1 MAKRTRKK
9 RKISPIKKT
18 LRKKNLARN
27 FIVLLSLIFIL
38 LLFAYFFLSKNNQA
52 VNSSSNNNIL
62 QSQKLYTNDEIMEEI
77 IQNLNP
83 DIKNNILEK
92 DLEEEKTKKE
102 SFEEELKKDISK
114 EVFERQKEIE
124 KSKVEQKI
132 EIKQSKEIE
141 DEIIEEKSQI
151 EKPITKQKKDLIT
164 KKDNYKYDLKTKPKL
179 VIIIDDVVS
188 KIQKDKILN
197 IGYPITMA
205 FLPPKS
211 GHKESAIIAQ
221 NLPFHM
227 IHFPMQASKNFKNI
241 EVNTLNIS
249 DSYETIEA
257 RVKQLRVLYPNATYT
272 NNHTGSVFTEN
283 YEAMDKLFS
292 ELKKYNFI
300 FVDSKT
306 TPNSVAKELSI
317 KYQMPYIVRDT
328 FLDNDRSFTA
338 IQNQLKDAI
347 RVAKKQ
353 GFAIAIGHPYEVTF
367 QVLKESKHLLNDVE
381 PIFLNK
387 LPYFHV
393 KAGKDDIAKQTP
405 INEAEVYGYFQGKL
419 IMYSNFKKKG
429 NS

>member
-38 LLFAYFFLSKNNQA
+38 LLFAYFFLSKNNQR
-52 VNSSSNNNIL
+52 VKSSSNNNIL
-62 QSQKLYTNDEIMEEI
+62 QSQKLYTNDEIMEKVIE
-77 IQNLNP
+77 NLNP
-83 DIKNNILEK
+83 DNKNNILEK
-92 DLEEEKTKKE
+92 NLETEENKKE
-102 SFEEELKKDISK
+102 IFEQELKKDILK
-114 EVFERQKEIE
+114 EVLEKQKEIE
-124 KSKVEQKI
+124 KSKIEEKV
-132 EIKQSKEIE
+132 EIKQAKEPSKEIE
-141 DEIIEEKSQI
+141 DEIIEEKTKI
-151 EKPITKQKKDLIT
+151 EKPAIKEKKELIT
-164 KKDNYKYDLKTKPKL
+164 KKDSYKYDLKTKPKL

-188 KIQKDKILN
+188 KSQKDKILN

-205 FLPPKS
+205 FLPPN
-211 GHKESAIIAQ
+211 GVQKESAIIAQ

-241 EVNTLNIS
+241 EIDTLNIS
-249 DSYETIEA
+249 DSYEKIEA
-257 RVKQLRVLYPNATYT
+257 RVKKLRDLYPNTTYT

-283 YEAMDKLFS
+283 YEAMDKLFRA
-292 ELKKYNFI
+292 LKKYNFI

-367 QVLKESKHLLNDVE
+367 KVLKESKHLLNDVE

-387 LPYFHV
+387 LPY
-393 KAGKDDIAKQTP
+393 
-405 INEAEVYGYFQGKL
+405 L
-419 IMYSNFKKKG
+419 
-429 NS
+429 

>member
-9 RKISPIKKT
+9 RKISPIKKS
-18 LRKKNLARN
+18 LRKRNLARN
-27 FIVLLSLIFIL
+27 FIVLLSLIFLL
-38 LLFAYFFLSKNNQA
+38 LLFAYFFLSKNNQR
-52 VNSSSNNNIL
+52 VKSSSNNNIL
-62 QSQKLYTNDEIMEEI
+62 QSKKLYTNDEIMEKVIE
-77 IQNLNP
+77 NLNP
-83 DIKNNILEK
+83 DSKNNILEK
-92 DLEEEKTKKE
+92 NLETEENKKE
-102 SFEEELKKDISK
+102 IFEQELKKDILK
-114 EVFERQKEIE
+114 EVLEKQKEIE
-124 KSKVEQKI
+124 KSKIEEKV
-132 EIKQSKEIE
+132 EIKQAKEPSKEIE
-141 DEIIEEKSQI
+141 DEIIEEKTKI
-151 EKPITKQKKDLIT
+151 EKPAIKEKKELIT
-164 KKDNYKYDLKTKPKL
+164 KKDSYKYDLKTKPKL

-188 KIQKDKILN
+188 KSQKDKILN

-205 FLPPKS
+205 FLPPNS

-283 YEAMDKLFS
+283 YEAMDKLFRA
-292 ELKKYNFI
+292 LKKYNFI
-300 FVDSKT
+300 FVDSRT

-367 QVLKESKHLLNDVE
+367 KVLKESKHLLNDVE

-387 LPYFHV
+387 LPY
-393 KAGKDDIAKQTP
+393 
-405 INEAEVYGYFQGKL
+405 L
-419 IMYSNFKKKG
+419 
-429 NS
+429 

>member
-1 MAKRTRKK
+1 MVKKTRKK
-9 RKISPIKKT
+9 RKISPIKKS
-18 LRKKNLARN
+18 LRKRKLARN
-27 FIVLLSLIFIL
+27 FIVLLALIFLL
-38 LLFAYFFLSKNNQA
+38 LLFAYFFLSKNNQT
-52 VNSSSNNNIL
+52 VKSSSNNNIL
-62 QSQKLYTNDEIMEEI
+62 QSKKLYTNDEIMEKVIE
-77 IQNLNP
+77 NLNP
-83 DIKNNILEK
+83 DSKNNILEK
-92 DLEEEKTKKE
+92 NLETEENKKE
-102 SFEEELKKDISK
+102 IFEQELKKDILK
-114 EVFERQKEIE
+114 EVLEKQKEIE
-124 KSKVEQKI
+124 KSKIEEKV
-132 EIKQSKEIE
+132 EIKQAKEPSKEIE
-141 DEIIEEKSQI
+141 DEIIEEKTKI
-151 EKPITKQKKDLIT
+151 EKPAIKEKKELIT
-164 KKDNYKYDLKTKPKL
+164 KKDSYKYDLKTKPKL

-188 KIQKDKILN
+188 KSQKDKILN

-205 FLPPKS
+205 FLPPN
-211 GHKESAIIAQ
+211 GVQKESAIIAQ

-241 EVNTLNIS
+241 EIDTLNIS

-283 YEAMDKLFS
+283 YEAMDKLFRA
-292 ELKKYNFI
+292 LKKYNFI

-387 LPYFHV
+387 LPY
-393 KAGKDDIAKQTP
+393 
-405 INEAEVYGYFQGKL
+405 L
-419 IMYSNFKKKG
+419 
-429 NS
+429 

>member
-18 LRKKNLARN
+18 LRKRNLARN

-52 VNSSSNNNIL
+52 VKSSSNNNIL
-62 QSQKLYTNDEIMEEI
+62 QSKKLYTNDEIMEKVIE
-77 IQNLNP
+77 NLNP
-83 DIKNNILEK
+83 DNKNNILEK
-92 DLEEEKTKKE
+92 NLETEENKKE
-102 SFEEELKKDISK
+102 IFEQELKKDILK
-114 EVFERQKEIE
+114 EVLEKQKEIE
-124 KSKVEQKI
+124 KSKIEEKV
-132 EIKQSKEIE
+132 EIKQAKEPSKEIE
-141 DEIIEEKSQI
+141 DEIIEEKTKI
-151 EKPITKQKKDLIT
+151 EKPAIKEKKELIT
-164 KKDNYKYDLKTKPKL
+164 KKDSYKYDLKTKPKL

-188 KIQKDKILN
+188 KTQKDKILN

-205 FLPPKS
+205 FLPPNS

-283 YEAMDKLFS
+283 YEAMDKLFRA
-292 ELKKYNFI
+292 LKKYNFI
-300 FVDSKT
+300 FVDSRT

-387 LPYFHV
+387 LPY
-393 KAGKDDIAKQTP
+393 
-405 INEAEVYGYFQGKL
+405 L
-419 IMYSNFKKKG
+419 
-429 NS
+429 

>member
-18 LRKKNLARN
+18 LRKRNLARN
-27 FIVLLSLIFIL
+27 FIVLLALIFLL
-38 LLFAYFFLSKNNQA
+38 LLFAYFFLSKNNQT
-52 VNSSSNNNIL
+52 VKSSSNNNIL
-62 QSQKLYTNDEIMEEI
+62 QSKKLYTNDEIMEKVIE
-77 IQNLNP
+77 NLNP
-83 DIKNNILEK
+83 DNKNNILEK
-92 DLEEEKTKKE
+92 NLETEENKKE
-102 SFEEELKKDISK
+102 IFEQELKKDILK
-114 EVFERQKEIE
+114 EVLEKQKEIE
-124 KSKVEQKI
+124 KSKIEEKV
-132 EIKQSKEIE
+132 EIKQAKEPSKEIE
-141 DEIIEEKSQI
+141 DEIIEEKTKI
-151 EKPITKQKKDLIT
+151 EKPAIKEKKELIT
-164 KKDNYKYDLKTKPKL
+164 KKDSYKYDLKTKPKL

-188 KIQKDKILN
+188 KSQKDKILN

-205 FLPPKS
+205 FLPPN
-211 GHKESAIIAQ
+211 GVQKESAIIAQ

-241 EVNTLNIS
+241 EIDTLNIS
-249 DSYETIEA
+249 DSYEKIEA
-257 RVKQLRVLYPNATYT
+257 RVKKLRDLYPNTTYT

-283 YEAMDKLFS
+283 YEAMDKLFRA
-292 ELKKYNFI
+292 LKKYNFI

-367 QVLKESKHLLNDVE
+367 KVLKESKHLLNDVE

-387 LPYFHV
+387 LPY
-393 KAGKDDIAKQTP
+393 
-405 INEAEVYGYFQGKL
+405 L
-419 IMYSNFKKKG
+419 
-429 NS
+429 

>member
-1 MAKRTRKK
+1 MVKKTRKK
-9 RKISPIKKT
+9 RKISPIKKS
-18 LRKKNLARN
+18 LRKRNLARN
-27 FIVLLSLIFIL
+27 FIVLLALIFLL
-38 LLFAYFFLSKNNQA
+38 LLFAYFFLSKNNQT
-52 VNSSSNNNIL
+52 VKSSSNNNIL
-62 QSQKLYTNDEIMEEI
+62 QSKKLYTNDEIMEKVIE
-77 IQNLNP
+77 NLNP
-83 DIKNNILEK
+83 DSKNNILEK
-92 DLEEEKTKKE
+92 NLETEENKKE
-102 SFEEELKKDISK
+102 IFEQELKKDILK
-114 EVFERQKEIE
+114 EVLEKQKEIE
-124 KSKVEQKI
+124 KSKIEEKV
-132 EIKQSKEIE
+132 EIKQAKEPSKEIE
-141 DEIIEEKSQI
+141 DEIIEEKTKI
-151 EKPITKQKKDLIT
+151 EKPAIKEKKELIT
-164 KKDNYKYDLKTKPKL
+164 KKDSYKYDLKTKPKL

-188 KIQKDKILN
+188 KSQKDKILN

-205 FLPPKS
+205 FLPPNS

-283 YEAMDKLFS
+283 YEAMDKLFRA
-292 ELKKYNFI
+292 LKKYNFI

-367 QVLKESKHLLNDVE
+367 KVLKESKHLLNDVE

-387 LPYFHV
+387 LPY
-393 KAGKDDIAKQTP
+393 
-405 INEAEVYGYFQGKL
+405 L
-419 IMYSNFKKKG
+419 
-429 NS
+429 

>member
-18 LRKKNLARN
+18 LRKRNLARN

-92 DLEEEKTKKE
+92 DLEIEKTKKE
-102 SFEEELKKDISK
+102 SFEEELKKDILK
-114 EVFERQKEIE
+114 EALEKQKEIE
-124 KSKVEQKI
+124 KSKIEEKV
-132 EIKQSKEIE
+132 EIKQAKEPSKEIE
-141 DEIIEEKSQI
+141 DEIIEEKTKI
-151 EKPITKQKKDLIT
+151 EKPAIKEKKELIT
-164 KKDNYKYDLKTKPKL
+164 KKDSYKYDLKTKPKL

-188 KIQKDKILN
+188 KTQKDKILN
-197 IGYPITMA
+197 IGYPVTMA
-205 FLPPKS
+205 FLPPNS

-283 YEAMDKLFS
+283 YEAMDKLFRA
-292 ELKKYNFI
+292 LKKYNFI
-300 FVDSKT
+300 FVDSRT

-387 LPYFHV
+387 LPY
-393 KAGKDDIAKQTP
+393 
-405 INEAEVYGYFQGKL
+405 L
-419 IMYSNFKKKG
+419 
-429 NS
+429 

>member
-1 MAKRTRKK
+1 MTKKTRKK
-9 RKISPIKKT
+9 RKISPIKKS
-18 LRKKNLARN
+18 LRKRNLARN
-27 FIVLLSLIFIL
+27 FIVLLALIFLL
-38 LLFAYFFLSKNNQA
+38 LLFAYFFLSKNNQT
-52 VNSSSNNNIL
+52 VKSSSNNNIL
-62 QSQKLYTNDEIMEEI
+62 QSKKLYTNDEIMEKVIE
-77 IQNLNP
+77 NLNP
-83 DIKNNILEK
+83 DSKNNILEK
-92 DLEEEKTKKE
+92 NLETEENKKE
-102 SFEEELKKDISK
+102 IFEQELKKDILK
-114 EVFERQKEIE
+114 EVLEKQKEIE
-124 KSKVEQKI
+124 KSKIEEKV
-132 EIKQSKEIE
+132 EIKQAKEPSKEIE
-141 DEIIEEKSQI
+141 DEIIEEKTKI
-151 EKPITKQKKDLIT
+151 EKPAIKEKKELIT
-164 KKDNYKYDLKTKPKL
+164 KKDSYKYDLKTKPKL

-188 KIQKDKILN
+188 KSQKDKILN

-205 FLPPKS
+205 FLPPN
-211 GHKESAIIAQ
+211 GVQKESAIIAQ

-283 YEAMDKLFS
+283 YEAMDKLFRA
-292 ELKKYNFI
+292 LKKYNFI

-367 QVLKESKHLLNDVE
+367 KVLKESKHLLNDVE

-387 LPYFHV
+387 LPY
-393 KAGKDDIAKQTP
+393 
-405 INEAEVYGYFQGKL
+405 L
-419 IMYSNFKKKG
+419 
-429 NS
+429 

>member
-18 LRKKNLARN
+18 LRKRNLARN
-27 FIVLLSLIFIL
+27 FIVLLALIFLL
-38 LLFAYFFLSKNNQA
+38 LLFAYFFLSKNNQT
-52 VNSSSNNNIL
+52 VKSSSNNNIL
-62 QSQKLYTNDEIMEEI
+62 QSKKLYTNDEIMEEI
-77 IQNLNP
+77 IENLNP
-83 DIKNNILEK
+83 DIKNNILEI

-114 EVFERQKEIE
+114 EVLEKQKEIE
-124 KSKVEQKI
+124 KSKIEEKV
-132 EIKQSKEIE
+132 EIKQAKEPSKEIE

-188 KIQKDKILN
+188 KTQKDKILN

-205 FLPPKS
+205 FLPPNS

-283 YEAMDKLFS
+283 YEAMDKLFRA
-292 ELKKYNFI
+292 LKKYNFI
-300 FVDSKT
+300 FVDSRT

-387 LPYFHV
+387 LPY
-393 KAGKDDIAKQTP
+393 
-405 INEAEVYGYFQGKL
+405 L
-419 IMYSNFKKKG
+419 
-429 NS
+429 

>member
-1 MAKRTRKK
+1 MVKKTRKK
-9 RKISPIKKT
+9 RKISPIKKS
-18 LRKKNLARN
+18 LRKRNLARN
-27 FIVLLSLIFIL
+27 FIVLLALIFLL
-38 LLFAYFFLSKNNQA
+38 LLFAYFFLSKNNQT
-52 VNSSSNNNIL
+52 VKSSSNNNIL
-62 QSQKLYTNDEIMEEI
+62 QSKKLYTNDEIMEKVIE
-77 IQNLNP
+77 NLNP
-83 DIKNNILEK
+83 DNKNNILEK
-92 DLEEEKTKKE
+92 NLETEENKKE
-102 SFEEELKKDISK
+102 IFEQELKKDILK
-114 EVFERQKEIE
+114 EVLEKQKEIE
-124 KSKVEQKI
+124 KSKIEEKV
-132 EIKQSKEIE
+132 EIKQAKEPSKEIE
-141 DEIIEEKSQI
+141 DEIIEEKTKI
-151 EKPITKQKKDLIT
+151 EKPAIKEKKELIT
-164 KKDNYKYDLKTKPKL
+164 KKDSYKYDLKTKPKL
-179 VIIIDDVVS
+179 VIIIDDVV
-188 KIQKDKILN
+188 KKKKKDKILN
-197 IGYPITMA
+197 IGYPINMA

-283 YEAMDKLFS
+283 YEAMDKLFRA
-292 ELKKYNFI
+292 LKKYNFI
-300 FVDSKT
+300 FVDSRT

-387 LPYFHV
+387 LPY
-393 KAGKDDIAKQTP
+393 
-405 INEAEVYGYFQGKL
+405 L
-419 IMYSNFKKKG
+419 
-429 NS
+429 

>member
-27 FIVLLSLIFIL
+27 FIVLLALIFLL
-38 LLFAYFFLSKNNQA
+38 LLFAYFFLSKNNQR
-52 VNSSSNNNIL
+52 VKSSSNNNIL
-62 QSQKLYTNDEIMEEI
+62 QSQKLYTNDEIMEKVIE
-77 IQNLNP
+77 NLNP
-83 DIKNNILEK
+83 DNKNNILEK
-92 DLEEEKTKKE
+92 NLETEENKKE
-102 SFEEELKKDISK
+102 IFEQELKKDILK
-114 EVFERQKEIE
+114 EVLEKQKEIE
-124 KSKVEQKI
+124 KSKIEEKV
-132 EIKQSKEIE
+132 EIKQAKEPSKEIE
-141 DEIIEEKSQI
+141 DEIIEEKTKI
-151 EKPITKQKKDLIT
+151 EKPAIKEKKELIT
-164 KKDNYKYDLKTKPKL
+164 KKDSYKYDLKTKPKL

-188 KIQKDKILN
+188 KSQKDKILN

-205 FLPPKS
+205 FLPPN
-211 GHKESAIIAQ
+211 GVQKESAIIAQ

-241 EVNTLNIS
+241 EIDTLNIS
-249 DSYETIEA
+249 DSYEKIEA
-257 RVKQLRVLYPNATYT
+257 RVKKLRDLYPNTTYT

-283 YEAMDKLFS
+283 YEAMDKLFRA
-292 ELKKYNFI
+292 LKKYNFI

-387 LPYFHV
+387 LPY
-393 KAGKDDIAKQTP
+393 
-405 INEAEVYGYFQGKL
+405 L
-419 IMYSNFKKKG
+419 
-429 NS
+429 

>member
-1 MAKRTRKK
+1 MVKKTRKK
-9 RKISPIKKT
+9 RKISPIKKS
-18 LRKKNLARN
+18 LRKRNLARN
-27 FIVLLSLIFIL
+27 FIVLLALIFLL
-38 LLFAYFFLSKNNQA
+38 LLFAYFFLSKNNQT
-52 VNSSSNNNIL
+52 VKSSSNNNIL
-62 QSQKLYTNDEIMEEI
+62 QSKKLYTNDEIMEKVIE
-77 IQNLNP
+77 NLNP
-83 DIKNNILEK
+83 DNKNNILEK
-92 DLEEEKTKKE
+92 NLETEENKKE
-102 SFEEELKKDISK
+102 IFEQELKKDILK
-114 EVFERQKEIE
+114 EVLEKQKEIE
-124 KSKVEQKI
+124 KSKIEEKV
-132 EIKQSKEIE
+132 EIKQAKEPSKEIE
-141 DEIIEEKSQI
+141 DEIIEEKTKI
-151 EKPITKQKKDLIT
+151 EKPAIKEKKELIT
-164 KKDNYKYDLKTKPKL
+164 KKDSYKYDLKTKPKL

-188 KIQKDKILN
+188 KTQKDKILN

-205 FLPPKS
+205 FLPPN
-211 GHKESAIIAQ
+211 GVQKESAIIAQ

-241 EVNTLNIS
+241 EIDTLNIS

-283 YEAMDKLFS
+283 YEAMDKLFRA
-292 ELKKYNFI
+292 LKKYNFI
-300 FVDSKT
+300 FVDSRT

-387 LPYFHV
+387 LPY
-393 KAGKDDIAKQTP
+393 
-405 INEAEVYGYFQGKL
+405 L
-419 IMYSNFKKKG
+419 
-429 NS
+429 

>member
-1 MAKRTRKK
+1 MVKKTRKK
-9 RKISPIKKT
+9 RKISPIKKS
-18 LRKKNLARN
+18 LRKRNLARN
-27 FIVLLSLIFIL
+27 FIVLLALIFLL
-38 LLFAYFFLSKNNQA
+38 LLFAYFFLSKNNQT
-52 VNSSSNNNIL
+52 VKSSSNNNIL
-62 QSQKLYTNDEIMEEI
+62 QSKKLYTNDEIMEKVIE
-77 IQNLNP
+77 NLNP
-83 DIKNNILEK
+83 DSKNNILEK
-92 DLEEEKTKKE
+92 NLETEENKKE
-102 SFEEELKKDISK
+102 IFEQELKKDILK
-114 EVFERQKEIE
+114 EVLEKQKEIE
-124 KSKVEQKI
+124 KSKIEEKV
-132 EIKQSKEIE
+132 EIKQAKEPSKEIE
-141 DEIIEEKSQI
+141 DEIIEEKTQI

-188 KIQKDKILN
+188 KTQKDKILN

-205 FLPPKS
+205 FLPPNS

-241 EVNTLNIS
+241 EIDTLNIS
-249 DSYETIEA
+249 DSYEKIEA
-257 RVKQLRVLYPNATYT
+257 RVKKLRDLYPNTTYT

-283 YEAMDKLFS
+283 YEAMDKLFRA
-292 ELKKYNFI
+292 LKKYNFI

-387 LPYFHV
+387 LPY
-393 KAGKDDIAKQTP
+393 
-405 INEAEVYGYFQGKL
+405 L
-419 IMYSNFKKKG
+419 
-429 NS
+429 

>member
-27 FIVLLSLIFIL
+27 FIVLLALIFLL
-38 LLFAYFFLSKNNQA
+38 LLFAYFFLSKNNQT
-52 VNSSSNNNIL
+52 VKSSSNNNIL
-62 QSQKLYTNDEIMEEI
+62 QSKKLYTNDEIMEKVIE
-77 IQNLNP
+77 NLNP
-83 DIKNNILEK
+83 DNKNNILEK
-92 DLEEEKTKKE
+92 NLETEENKKE
-102 SFEEELKKDISK
+102 IFEQELKKDILK
-114 EVFERQKEIE
+114 EVLEKQKEIE
-124 KSKVEQKI
+124 KSKIEEKV
-132 EIKQSKEIE
+132 EIKQAKEPSKEIE
-141 DEIIEEKSQI
+141 DEIIEEKTKI
-151 EKPITKQKKDLIT
+151 EKPAIKEKKELIT
-164 KKDNYKYDLKTKPKL
+164 KKDSYKYDLKTKPKL

-188 KIQKDKILN
+188 KSQKDKILN

-205 FLPPKS
+205 FLPPN
-211 GHKESAIIAQ
+211 GVQKESAIIAQ

-241 EVNTLNIS
+241 EIDTLNIS
-249 DSYETIEA
+249 DSYEKIEA
-257 RVKQLRVLYPNATYT
+257 RVKKLRDLYPNTTYT

-283 YEAMDKLFS
+283 YEAMDKLFRA
-292 ELKKYNFI
+292 LKKYNFI

-387 LPYFHV
+387 LPY
-393 KAGKDDIAKQTP
+393 
-405 INEAEVYGYFQGKL
+405 L
-419 IMYSNFKKKG
+419 
-429 NS
+429 

>member
-1 MAKRTRKK
+1 MVKKTRKK
-9 RKISPIKKT
+9 RKISPIKKS
-18 LRKKNLARN
+18 LRKRNLARN
-27 FIVLLSLIFIL
+27 FIVLLALIFLL
-38 LLFAYFFLSKNNQA
+38 LLFAYFFLSKNNQT
-52 VNSSSNNNIL
+52 VKSSSNNNIL
-62 QSQKLYTNDEIMEEI
+62 QSKKLYTNDEIMEKVIE
-77 IQNLNP
+77 NLNP
-83 DIKNNILEK
+83 DSKNNILEK
-92 DLEEEKTKKE
+92 NLETEENKKE
-102 SFEEELKKDISK
+102 IFEQELKKDILK
-114 EVFERQKEIE
+114 EVLEKQKEIE
-124 KSKVEQKI
+124 KSKIEEKV
-132 EIKQSKEIE
+132 EIKQAKEPSKEIE
-141 DEIIEEKSQI
+141 DEIIEEKTKI
-151 EKPITKQKKDLIT
+151 EKPAIKEKKELIT
-164 KKDNYKYDLKTKPKL
+164 KKDSYKYDLKTKPKL

-188 KIQKDKILN
+188 KSQKDKILN

-205 FLPPKS
+205 FLPPN
-211 GHKESAIIAQ
+211 GVQKESAIIAQ

-241 EVNTLNIS
+241 EVDTLNIS

-283 YEAMDKLFS
+283 YEAMDKLFRA
-292 ELKKYNFI
+292 LKKYNFI

-367 QVLKESKHLLNDVE
+367 KVLKESKHLLNDVE

-387 LPYFHV
+387 LPY
-393 KAGKDDIAKQTP
+393 
-405 INEAEVYGYFQGKL
+405 L
-419 IMYSNFKKKG
+419 
-429 NS
+429 

>member
-1 MAKRTRKK
+1 MVKKTRKK
-9 RKISPIKKT
+9 RKISPIKKS
-18 LRKKNLARN
+18 LRKRNLARN
-27 FIVLLSLIFIL
+27 FIVLLALIFLL
-38 LLFAYFFLSKNNQA
+38 LLFAYFFLSKNNQT
-52 VNSSSNNNIL
+52 VKSSSNNNIL
-62 QSQKLYTNDEIMEEI
+62 QSKKLYTNDEIMEKVIE
-77 IQNLNP
+77 NLNP
-83 DIKNNILEK
+83 DSKNNILEK
-92 DLEEEKTKKE
+92 NLETEENKKE
-102 SFEEELKKDISK
+102 IFEQELKKDILK
-114 EVFERQKEIE
+114 EVLEKQKEIE
-124 KSKVEQKI
+124 KSKIEEKV
-132 EIKQSKEIE
+132 EIKQAKEPSKEIE
-141 DEIIEEKSQI
+141 DEIIEEKTQI

-188 KIQKDKILN
+188 KTQKDKILN

-205 FLPPKS
+205 FLPPNS

-283 YEAMDKLFS
+283 YEAMDKLFRA
-292 ELKKYNFI
+292 LKKYNFI

-387 LPYFHV
+387 LPY
-393 KAGKDDIAKQTP
+393 
-405 INEAEVYGYFQGKL
+405 L
-419 IMYSNFKKKG
+419 
-429 NS
+429 

>member
-1 MAKRTRKK
+1 MVKKTRKK
-9 RKISPIKKT
+9 RKISPIKKS
-18 LRKKNLARN
+18 LRKRNLARN
-27 FIVLLSLIFIL
+27 FIVLLALIFLL
-38 LLFAYFFLSKNNQA
+38 LLFAYFFLSKNNQT
-52 VNSSSNNNIL
+52 VKSSSNNNIL
-62 QSQKLYTNDEIMEEI
+62 QSKKLYTNDEIMEKVIE
-77 IQNLNP
+77 NLNP
-83 DIKNNILEK
+83 DSKNNILEK
-92 DLEEEKTKKE
+92 NLETEENKKE
-102 SFEEELKKDISK
+102 IFEQELKKDILK
-114 EVFERQKEIE
+114 EVLEKQKEIE
-124 KSKVEQKI
+124 KSKIEEKV
-132 EIKQSKEIE
+132 EIKQAKEPSKEIE
-141 DEIIEEKSQI
+141 DEIIEEKTKI
-151 EKPITKQKKDLIT
+151 EKPAIKEKKELIT
-164 KKDNYKYDLKTKPKL
+164 KKDRYKYDLKTKPKL

-188 KIQKDKILN
+188 KSQKDKILN

-205 FLPPKS
+205 FLPPNS

-283 YEAMDKLFS
+283 YEAMDKLFRA
-292 ELKKYNFI
+292 LKKYNFI

-367 QVLKESKHLLNDVE
+367 KVLKESKHLLNDVE

-387 LPYFHV
+387 LPY
-393 KAGKDDIAKQTP
+393 
-405 INEAEVYGYFQGKL
+405 L
-419 IMYSNFKKKG
+419 
-429 NS
+429 

>member
-1 MAKRTRKK
+1 MVKKTRKK
-9 RKISPIKKT
+9 RKISPIKKS
-18 LRKKNLARN
+18 LRKRNLARN
-27 FIVLLSLIFIL
+27 FIVLLALIFLL
-38 LLFAYFFLSKNNQA
+38 LLFAYFFLSKNNQT
-52 VNSSSNNNIL
+52 VKSSSNNNIL
-62 QSQKLYTNDEIMEEI
+62 QSKKLYTNDEIMEKVIE
-77 IQNLNP
+77 NLNP
-83 DIKNNILEK
+83 DNKNNILEK
-92 DLEEEKTKKE
+92 NLETEENKKE
-102 SFEEELKKDISK
+102 IFEQELKKDILK
-114 EVFERQKEIE
+114 EVLEKQKEIE
-124 KSKVEQKI
+124 KSKIEEKV
-132 EIKQSKEIE
+132 EIKQAKEPSKEIE
-141 DEIIEEKSQI
+141 DEIIEEKTKI
-151 EKPITKQKKDLIT
+151 EKPAIKEKKELIT
-164 KKDNYKYDLKTKPKL
+164 KKDSYKYDLKTKPKL

-188 KIQKDKILN
+188 KTQKDKILN

-205 FLPPKS
+205 FLPPNS

-241 EVNTLNIS
+241 EIDTLNIS
-249 DSYETIEA
+249 DSYEKIEA
-257 RVKQLRVLYPNATYT
+257 RVKKLRDLYPNTTYT

-283 YEAMDKLFS
+283 YEAMDKLFRA
-292 ELKKYNFI
+292 LKKYNFI

-387 LPYFHV
+387 LPY
-393 KAGKDDIAKQTP
+393 
-405 INEAEVYGYFQGKL
+405 L
-419 IMYSNFKKKG
+419 
-429 NS
+429 

>member
-1 MAKRTRKK
+1 MVKKTRKK
-9 RKISPIKKT
+9 RKISPIKKS
-18 LRKKNLARN
+18 LRKRNLARN

-38 LLFAYFFLSKNNQA
+38 LLFAYFFLSKNNQT
-52 VNSSSNNNIL
+52 VKSSSNNNIL
-62 QSQKLYTNDEIMEEI
+62 QSKKLYTNDEIMEKVIE
-77 IQNLNP
+77 NLNP
-83 DIKNNILEK
+83 DNKNNILEK
-92 DLEEEKTKKE
+92 NLETEENKKE
-102 SFEEELKKDISK
+102 IFEQELKKDILK
-114 EVFERQKEIE
+114 EVLEKQKEIE
-124 KSKVEQKI
+124 KSKIEEKV
-132 EIKQSKEIE
+132 EIKQAKEPSKEIE
-141 DEIIEEKSQI
+141 DEIIEEKTKI
-151 EKPITKQKKDLIT
+151 EKPAIKEKKELIT
-164 KKDNYKYDLKTKPKL
+164 KKDSYKYDLKTKPKL

-188 KIQKDKILN
+188 KSQKDKILN

-205 FLPPKS
+205 FLPPN
-211 GHKESAIIAQ
+211 GVQKESAIIAQ

-241 EVNTLNIS
+241 EIDTLNIS
-249 DSYETIEA
+249 DSYEKIEA
-257 RVKQLRVLYPNATYT
+257 RVKKLRDLYPNTTYT

-283 YEAMDKLFS
+283 YEAMDKLFRA
-292 ELKKYNFI
+292 LKKYNFI

-367 QVLKESKHLLNDVE
+367 KVLKESKHLLNDVE

-387 LPYFHV
+387 LPY
-393 KAGKDDIAKQTP
+393 
-405 INEAEVYGYFQGKL
+405 L
-419 IMYSNFKKKG
+419 
-429 NS
+429 

>member
-27 FIVLLSLIFIL
+27 FIVLLALIFLL
-38 LLFAYFFLSKNNQA
+38 LLFAYFFLSKNNQT

-62 QSQKLYTNDEIMEEI
+62 QSQKLYTNDEIMEKVIE
-77 IQNLNP
+77 NLNP
-83 DIKNNILEK
+83 DSKNNILEK
-92 DLEEEKTKKE
+92 NLETEENKKE
-102 SFEEELKKDISK
+102 IFEQELKKDILK
-114 EVFERQKEIE
+114 EVLEKQKEIE
-124 KSKVEQKI
+124 KSKIEEKV
-132 EIKQSKEIE
+132 EIKQAKEPSKEIE
-141 DEIIEEKSQI
+141 DEIIEEKTKI
-151 EKPITKQKKDLIT
+151 EKPAIKEKKELIT
-164 KKDNYKYDLKTKPKL
+164 KKDSYKYDLKTKPKL

-188 KIQKDKILN
+188 KTQKDKILN

-205 FLPPKS
+205 FLPPN
-211 GHKESAIIAQ
+211 GVQKESAIIAQ

-283 YEAMDKLFS
+283 YEAMDKLFRA
-292 ELKKYNFI
+292 LKKYNFI

-387 LPYFHV
+387 LPY
-393 KAGKDDIAKQTP
+393 
-405 INEAEVYGYFQGKL
+405 L
-419 IMYSNFKKKG
+419 
-429 NS
+429 

>member
-18 LRKKNLARN
+18 LRKRNLARN
-27 FIVLLSLIFIL
+27 FIVLLALIFLL
-38 LLFAYFFLSKNNQA
+38 LLFAYFFLSKNNQT
-52 VNSSSNNNIL
+52 VKSSSNNNIL
-62 QSQKLYTNDEIMEEI
+62 QSKKLYTNDEIMEKVIE
-77 IQNLNP
+77 NLNP
-83 DIKNNILEK
+83 DSKNNILEK
-92 DLEEEKTKKE
+92 NLETEENKKE
-102 SFEEELKKDISK
+102 IFEQELKKDILK
-114 EVFERQKEIE
+114 EVLEKQKEIE
-124 KSKVEQKI
+124 KSKIEEKV
-132 EIKQSKEIE
+132 EIKQAKEPSKEIE
-141 DEIIEEKSQI
+141 DEIIEEKTKI
-151 EKPITKQKKDLIT
+151 EKPAIKEKKELIT
-164 KKDNYKYDLKTKPKL
+164 KKDSYKYDLKTKPKL

-188 KIQKDKILN
+188 KSQKDKILN

-205 FLPPKS
+205 FLPPN
-211 GHKESAIIAQ
+211 GVQKESAIIAQ

-241 EVNTLNIS
+241 EIDTLNIS
-249 DSYETIEA
+249 DSYEKIEA
-257 RVKQLRVLYPNATYT
+257 RVKKLRDLYPNTTYT

-283 YEAMDKLFS
+283 YEAMDKLFRA
-292 ELKKYNFI
+292 LKKYNFI

-367 QVLKESKHLLNDVE
+367 KVLKESKHLLNDVE

-387 LPYFHV
+387 LPY
-393 KAGKDDIAKQTP
+393 
-405 INEAEVYGYFQGKL
+405 L
-419 IMYSNFKKKG
+419 
-429 NS
+429 

>member
-9 RKISPIKKT
+9 RKISPIKKS
-18 LRKKNLARN
+18 LRKRNLARN
-27 FIVLLSLIFIL
+27 FIVLLALIFLL

-62 QSQKLYTNDEIMEEI
+62 QSQKLYTNDEIMEEV

-92 DLEEEKTKKE
+92 DLETEKTKKE
-102 SFEEELKKDISK
+102 SFEEELKKDILK
-114 EVFERQKEIE
+114 EVLEKQKEIE
-124 KSKVEQKI
+124 KSKIEEKV
-132 EIKQSKEIE
+132 EIKQAKEPSKEIE
-141 DEIIEEKSQI
+141 DEIIEEKTKI
-151 EKPITKQKKDLIT
+151 EKPAIKEKKELIT
-164 KKDNYKYDLKTKPKL
+164 KKDSYKYDLKTKPKL

-188 KIQKDKILN
+188 KSQKDKILN

-205 FLPPKS
+205 FLPPNS

-283 YEAMDKLFS
+283 YEAMDKLFRA
-292 ELKKYNFI
+292 LKKYNFI
-300 FVDSKT
+300 FVDSRT

-387 LPYFHV
+387 LPY
-393 KAGKDDIAKQTP
+393 
-405 INEAEVYGYFQGKL
+405 L
-419 IMYSNFKKKG
+419 
-429 NS
+429 

>member
-18 LRKKNLARN
+18 LRKRNLARN

-52 VNSSSNNNIL
+52 VNSSSKNNIL
-62 QSQKLYTNDEIMEEI
+62 QSQKLYTNDEIMEKVIE
-77 IQNLNP
+77 NLNP
-83 DIKNNILEK
+83 DSKNNILEK
-92 DLEEEKTKKE
+92 NLETEENKKE
-102 SFEEELKKDISK
+102 IFEQELKKDILK
-114 EVFERQKEIE
+114 EVLEKQKEIE
-124 KSKVEQKI
+124 KSKIEEKV
-132 EIKQSKEIE
+132 EIKQAKEPSKEIE
-141 DEIIEEKSQI
+141 DEIIEEKTKI
-151 EKPITKQKKDLIT
+151 EKPAIKEKKELIT
-164 KKDNYKYDLKTKPKL
+164 KKDSYKYDLKTKPKL

-188 KIQKDKILN
+188 KSQKDKILN

-205 FLPPKS
+205 FLPPN
-211 GHKESAIIAQ
+211 GVQKESAIIAQ

-241 EVNTLNIS
+241 EIDTLNIS
-249 DSYETIEA
+249 DSYEKIEA
-257 RVKQLRVLYPNATYT
+257 RVKKIRDLYPNTTYT

-283 YEAMDKLFS
+283 YEAMDKLFRA
-292 ELKKYNFI
+292 LKKYNFI

-367 QVLKESKHLLNDVE
+367 KVLKESKHLLNDVE

-387 LPYFHV
+387 LPY
-393 KAGKDDIAKQTP
+393 
-405 INEAEVYGYFQGKL
+405 L
-419 IMYSNFKKKG
+419 
-429 NS
+429 

>member
-1 MAKRTRKK
+1 MAKKKKKK

-18 LRKKNLARN
+18 LRKRNLARN
-27 FIVLLSLIFIL
+27 FIVLLALIFIL

-52 VNSSSNNNIL
+52 VNSSSKNNIL

-114 EVFERQKEIE
+114 EVIE
-124 KSKVEQKI
+124 
-132 EIKQSKEIE
+132 
-141 DEIIEEKSQI
+141 I

-188 KIQKDKILN
+188 KTQKDKILN

-283 YEAMDKLFS
+283 YEAMDKLFRA
-292 ELKKYNFI
+292 LKKYNFI

>member
-18 LRKKNLARN
+18 LRKRNLARN

-38 LLFAYFFLSKNNQA
+38 LLFAYFFLSKNNQT
-52 VNSSSNNNIL
+52 VKSSSNNNIL

-124 KSKVEQKI
+124 KSKIEQKI
-132 EIKQSKEIE
+132 ETKQSKEIE

-188 KIQKDKILN
+188 KTQKDKILN

-205 FLPPKS
+205 FLPPNS

-283 YEAMDKLFS
+283 YEAMDKLFRA
-292 ELKKYNFI
+292 LKKYNFI
-300 FVDSKT
+300 FVDSRT

-387 LPYFHV
+387 LPY
-393 KAGKDDIAKQTP
+393 
-405 INEAEVYGYFQGKL
+405 L
-419 IMYSNFKKKG
+419 
-429 NS
+429 

>member
-92 DLEEEKTKKE
+92 DLDEDLDEEKTKKE

-188 KIQKDKILN
+188 KTQKDKILN

-241 EVNTLNIS
+241 EVNTLNIF

-283 YEAMDKLFS
+283 YEAMDKLFRA
-292 ELKKYNFI
+292 LKKYNFI
-300 FVDSKT
+300 FVDSRT

-387 LPYFHV
+387 LPY
-393 KAGKDDIAKQTP
+393 
-405 INEAEVYGYFQGKL
+405 L
-419 IMYSNFKKKG
+419 
-429 NS
+429 

>member
-1 MAKRTRKK
+1 MVKKTRKK
-9 RKISPIKKT
+9 RKISPIKKS
-18 LRKKNLARN
+18 LRKRNLARN
-27 FIVLLSLIFIL
+27 FIVLLALIFLL
-38 LLFAYFFLSKNNQA
+38 LLFAYFFLSKNNQT
-52 VNSSSNNNIL
+52 VKSSSNNNIL
-62 QSQKLYTNDEIMEEI
+62 QSKKLYTNDEIMEKVIE
-77 IQNLNP
+77 NLNP
-83 DIKNNILEK
+83 DSKNNILEK
-92 DLEEEKTKKE
+92 NLETEENKKE
-102 SFEEELKKDISK
+102 IFEQELKKDILK
-114 EVFERQKEIE
+114 EVLEKQKEIE
-124 KSKVEQKI
+124 KSKIEEKV
-132 EIKQSKEIE
+132 EIKQAKEPSKEIE
-141 DEIIEEKSQI
+141 DEIIEEKTKI
-151 EKPITKQKKDLIT
+151 EKPAIKEKKELIT
-164 KKDNYKYDLKTKPKL
+164 KKDSYKYDLKTKPKL

-188 KIQKDKILN
+188 KSQKDKILN

-205 FLPPKS
+205 FLPPN
-211 GHKESAIIAQ
+211 GVQKESAIIAQ

-241 EVNTLNIS
+241 EIDTLNIS

-272 NNHTGSVFTEN
+272 NNHTGSVFTDN
-283 YEAMDKLFS
+283 YEAMDKLFRA
-292 ELKKYNFI
+292 LKKYNFI
-300 FVDSKT
+300 FIDSKT

-387 LPYFHV
+387 LPY
-393 KAGKDDIAKQTP
+393 
-405 INEAEVYGYFQGKL
+405 L
-419 IMYSNFKKKG
+419 
-429 NS
+429 

>member
-1 MAKRTRKK
+1 MVKKTRKK
-9 RKISPIKKT
+9 RKISPIKKS
-18 LRKKNLARN
+18 LRKRNLARN
-27 FIVLLSLIFIL
+27 FIVLLALIFLL
-38 LLFAYFFLSKNNQA
+38 LLFAYFFLSKNNQT
-52 VNSSSNNNIL
+52 VKSSSNNNIL
-62 QSQKLYTNDEIMEEI
+62 QSKKLYTNDEIMEKVIE
-77 IQNLNP
+77 NLNP
-83 DIKNNILEK
+83 DSKNNILEK
-92 DLEEEKTKKE
+92 NLETEENKKE
-102 SFEEELKKDISK
+102 IFEQELKKDILK
-114 EVFERQKEIE
+114 EVLEKQKEIE
-124 KSKVEQKI
+124 KSKIEEKV
-132 EIKQSKEIE
+132 EIKQAKEPSKEIE
-141 DEIIEEKSQI
+141 DEIIEEKTKI
-151 EKPITKQKKDLIT
+151 EKPAIKEKKELIT
-164 KKDNYKYDLKTKPKL
+164 KKDSYKYDLKTKPKL

-188 KIQKDKILN
+188 KSQKDKILN

-205 FLPPKS
+205 FLPPN
-211 GHKESAIIAQ
+211 GVQKESAIIAQ

-283 YEAMDKLFS
+283 YEAMDKLFRA
-292 ELKKYNFI
+292 LKKYNFI
-300 FVDSKT
+300 FVDSRT

-367 QVLKESKHLLNDVE
+367 KVLKESKHLLNDVE

-387 LPYFHV
+387 LPY
-393 KAGKDDIAKQTP
+393 
-405 INEAEVYGYFQGKL
+405 L
-419 IMYSNFKKKG
+419 
-429 NS
+429 

>member
-1 MAKRTRKK
+1 MVKKTRKK
-9 RKISPIKKT
+9 RKISPIKKS
-18 LRKKNLARN
+18 LRKRNLARN
-27 FIVLLSLIFIL
+27 FIVLLALIFLL
-38 LLFAYFFLSKNNQA
+38 LLFAYFFLSKNNQT
-52 VNSSSNNNIL
+52 VKSSSNNNIL
-62 QSQKLYTNDEIMEEI
+62 QSKKLYTNDEIMEKVIE
-77 IQNLNP
+77 NLNP
-83 DIKNNILEK
+83 DSKNNILEK
-92 DLEEEKTKKE
+92 NLETEENKKE
-102 SFEEELKKDISK
+102 IFEQELKKDILK
-114 EVFERQKEIE
+114 EVLEKQKEIE
-124 KSKVEQKI
+124 KSKIEEKV
-132 EIKQSKEIE
+132 EIKQAKEPSKEIE
-141 DEIIEEKSQI
+141 DEIIEEKTKI
-151 EKPITKQKKDLIT
+151 EKPAIKEKKELIT
-164 KKDNYKYDLKTKPKL
+164 KKDSYKYDLKTKPKL

-188 KIQKDKILN
+188 KSQKDKILN

-205 FLPPKS
+205 FLPPNS

-283 YEAMDKLFS
+283 YEAMDKLFRA
-292 ELKKYNFI
+292 LKKYNFI
-300 FVDSKT
+300 FVDSRT

-387 LPYFHV
+387 LPY
-393 KAGKDDIAKQTP
+393 
-405 INEAEVYGYFQGKL
+405 L
-419 IMYSNFKKKG
+419 
-429 NS
+429 

>member
-1 MAKRTRKK
+1 MVKKTRKK
-9 RKISPIKKT
+9 RKISPIKKS
-18 LRKKNLARN
+18 LRKRNLARN
-27 FIVLLSLIFIL
+27 FIVLLALIFLL
-38 LLFAYFFLSKNNQA
+38 LLFAYFFLSKNNQT
-52 VNSSSNNNIL
+52 VKSSSNNNIL
-62 QSQKLYTNDEIMEEI
+62 QSKKLYTNDEIMEKVIE
-77 IQNLNP
+77 NLNP
-83 DIKNNILEK
+83 DSKNNILEK
-92 DLEEEKTKKE
+92 NLETEENKKE
-102 SFEEELKKDISK
+102 IFEQELKKDILK
-114 EVFERQKEIE
+114 EVLEKQKEIE
-124 KSKVEQKI
+124 KSKIEEKV
-132 EIKQSKEIE
+132 EIKQAKEPSKEIE
-141 DEIIEEKSQI
+141 DEIIEEKTKI
-151 EKPITKQKKDLIT
+151 EKPAIKEKKELIT
-164 KKDNYKYDLKTKPKL
+164 KKDSYKYDLKTKPKL

-188 KIQKDKILN
+188 KSQKDKILN

-205 FLPPKS
+205 FLPPNS

-283 YEAMDKLFS
+283 YEAMDKLFRA
-292 ELKKYNFI
+292 LKKYNFI

-387 LPYFHV
+387 LPY
-393 KAGKDDIAKQTP
+393 
-405 INEAEVYGYFQGKL
+405 L
-419 IMYSNFKKKG
+419 
-429 NS
+429 

>member
-1 MAKRTRKK
+1 MVKKTRKK
-9 RKISPIKKT
+9 RKISPIKKS
-18 LRKKNLARN
+18 LRKRNLARN
-27 FIVLLSLIFIL
+27 FIVLLALIFLL
-38 LLFAYFFLSKNNQA
+38 LLFAYFFLSKNNQT
-52 VNSSSNNNIL
+52 VKSSSNNNIL
-62 QSQKLYTNDEIMEEI
+62 QSKKLYTNDEIMEKVIE
-77 IQNLNP
+77 NLNP
-83 DIKNNILEK
+83 DSKNNILEK
-92 DLEEEKTKKE
+92 NLETEENKKE
-102 SFEEELKKDISK
+102 IFEQELKKDILK
-114 EVFERQKEIE
+114 EVLEKQKEIE
-124 KSKVEQKI
+124 KSKIEEKV
-132 EIKQSKEIE
+132 EIKQAKEPSKEIE
-141 DEIIEEKSQI
+141 DEIIEEKTKI
-151 EKPITKQKKDLIT
+151 EKPAIKEKKELIT
-164 KKDNYKYDLKTKPKL
+164 KKDSYKYDLKTKPKL

-188 KIQKDKILN
+188 KSQKDKILN

-205 FLPPKS
+205 FLPPN
-211 GHKESAIIAQ
+211 GVQKESAIIAQ

-257 RVKQLRVLYPNATYT
+257 RVKKLRDLYPNTTYT

-283 YEAMDKLFS
+283 YEAMDKLFRA
-292 ELKKYNFI
+292 LKKYNFI
-300 FVDSKT
+300 FVDSRT

-367 QVLKESKHLLNDVE
+367 KVLKESKHLLNDVE

-387 LPYFHV
+387 LPY
-393 KAGKDDIAKQTP
+393 
-405 INEAEVYGYFQGKL
+405 L
-419 IMYSNFKKKG
+419 
-429 NS
+429 

>member
-1 MAKRTRKK
+1 MVKKTRKK
-9 RKISPIKKT
+9 RKISPIKKS
-18 LRKKNLARN
+18 LRKRNLARN
-27 FIVLLSLIFIL
+27 FIVLLALIFLL
-38 LLFAYFFLSKNNQA
+38 LLFAYFFLSKNNQT
-52 VNSSSNNNIL
+52 VKSSSNNNIL
-62 QSQKLYTNDEIMEEI
+62 QSKKLYTNDEIMEKVIE
-77 IQNLNP
+77 NLNP
-83 DIKNNILEK
+83 DSKNNILEK
-92 DLEEEKTKKE
+92 NLETEENKKE
-102 SFEEELKKDISK
+102 IFEQELKKDILK
-114 EVFERQKEIE
+114 EVLEKQKEIE
-124 KSKVEQKI
+124 KSKIEEKV
-132 EIKQSKEIE
+132 EIKQAKEPSKEIE

-188 KIQKDKILN
+188 KTQKDKILN

-205 FLPPKS
+205 FLPPNS

-241 EVNTLNIS
+241 EIDTLNIS
-249 DSYETIEA
+249 DSYEKIEA
-257 RVKQLRVLYPNATYT
+257 RVKKLRDLYPNTTYT

-283 YEAMDKLFS
+283 YEAMDKLFRA
-292 ELKKYNFI
+292 LKKYNFI

-387 LPYFHV
+387 LPY
-393 KAGKDDIAKQTP
+393 
-405 INEAEVYGYFQGKL
+405 L
-419 IMYSNFKKKG
+419 
-429 NS
+429 